1 VQPHRVVQQM
11 ADNDRV
17 NERIQV
23 NYVRPV
29 TPAARQAYAAAPS
42 RKLPLDPA
50 LARFFGANKQR

>member
-1 VQPHRVVQQM
+1 M

-29 TPAARQAYAAAPS
+29 PPAARQAYAAAPS